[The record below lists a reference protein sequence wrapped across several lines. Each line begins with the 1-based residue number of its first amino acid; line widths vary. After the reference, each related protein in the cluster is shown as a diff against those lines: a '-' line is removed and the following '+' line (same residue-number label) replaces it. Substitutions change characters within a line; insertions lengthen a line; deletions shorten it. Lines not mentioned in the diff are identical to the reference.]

1 MYSDTWLALKKKKK
15 LRVLFEASD
24 KLQPNLNISLV
35 KLVRFVAYNAE
46 VSKTRVKWY
55 IWYQRIIPLIYYSK
69 NAAGGSRLITP
80 YKYETREVG

>member
-1 MYSDTWLALKKKKK
+1 M
-15 LRVLFEASD
+15 LFEASD
-24 KLQPNLNISLV
+24 KLQPNLNISLL

-55 IWYQRIIPLIYYSK
+55 IWDQRIIPLIYYSK
-69 NAAGGSRLITP
+69 NAAGRSRLITL